1 MSKANL
7 TALIISYW
15 WINLKFIFLNDLG
28 NEAFLQN
35 VQKSLDVII

>member
-7 TALIISYW
+7 TALIIS
-15 WINLKFIFLNDLG
+15 INLKFIFLNDLG

-35 VQKSLDVII
+35 VQKYLDVII